1 MFYVG
6 EAGDNVREALK
17 EEIERRI
24 PALRVDVSSSSIM
37 IEPAITGD
45 TSVFVLESFFNS
57 EADIASF
64 RNLVDEAQYLQDVDN
79 PQPVLQLPQAV
90 LRPADENFPISEG
103 ISAVQTVIS
112 DIDLTRTWSRDQVN
126 FSVEFPIFVGTR
138 SYGDGTNVN
147 KVMAADIGFNRPT
160 FSQTTNSVEP
170 YESMLREHRW
180 LWLLSLLLRLY
191 HQ

>member
-24 PALRVDVSSSSIM
+24 PALRVDVLSSSIM

-64 RNLVDEAQYLQDVDN
+64 RNLVDEAQYLQDADN
-79 PQPVLQLPQAV
+79 PQPVLNYLKQCYVPQM
-90 LRPADENFPISEG
+90 
-103 ISAVQTVIS
+103 
-112 DIDLTRTWSRDQVN
+112 RTFQSLKGYQQCR
-126 FSVEFPIFVGTR
+126 
-138 SYGDGTNVN
+138 
-147 KVMAADIGFNRPT
+147 
-160 FSQTTNSVEP
+160 
-170 YESMLREHRW
+170 
-180 LWLLSLLLRLY
+180 LLSVI
-191 HQ
+191 